1 MLWERARNGSFPV
14 ERRNNVKSKKS
25 KQSIEDPDEKK
36 KTYIAL
42 GYTITDMDGNMIH
55 EHVEPSE
62 KLEQAEKEIQ
72 DLKEKLEE
80 ASKYAENADKKIEDL
95 EKKNAEAEKEI
106 QDLKA
111 QIASAGATEQ
121 AATPAPETKKTTK
134 ASSKAE
140 K

>member
-1 MLWERARNGSFPV
+1 MLKARKANRV
-14 ERRNNVKSKKS
+14 LK
-25 KQSIEDPDEKK
+25 IPDEKK

-42 GYTITDMDGNMIH
+42 GYTITDMDDNMIH

-62 KLEQAEKEIQ
+62 KLEQ
-72 DLKEKLEE
+72 
-80 ASKYAENADKKIEDL
+80 
-95 EKKNAEAEKEI
+95 AEKEI

>member
-1 MLWERARNGSFPV
+1 MLKARKANRV
-14 ERRNNVKSKKS
+14 LK
-25 KQSIEDPDEKK
+25 IPDEKK

-106 QDLKA
+106 QDLEKKNAEAEKEIQDLKA

-121 AATPAPETKKTTK
+121 AVTPAPETKKTTK

>member
-1 MLWERARNGSFPV
+1 MLKARKANRV
-14 ERRNNVKSKKS
+14 LK
-25 KQSIEDPDEKK
+25 IPDEKK

-42 GYTITDMDGNMIH
+42 GYTITDMNGNMIH

-72 DLKEKLEE
+72 DLKAK
-80 ASKYAENADKKIEDL
+80 
-95 EKKNAEAEKEI
+95 
-106 QDLKA
+106 
-111 QIASAGATEQ
+111 IASAGATEQ
-121 AATPAPETKKTTK
+121 AVTPAPETKKTTK

>member
-1 MLWERARNGSFPV
+1 MLKARKANRV
-14 ERRNNVKSKKS
+14 LK
-25 KQSIEDPDEKK
+25 IPDEKK

-72 DLKEKLEE
+72 DLK
-80 ASKYAENADKKIEDL
+80 
-95 EKKNAEAEKEI
+95 
-106 QDLKA
+106 A
-111 QIASAGATEQ
+111 QIASTGATEQ

>member
-1 MLWERARNGSFPV
+1 MLKARKANRV
-14 ERRNNVKSKKS
+14 VK
-25 KQSIEDPDEKK
+25 IPDEKEK
-36 KTYIAL
+36 SYIAM

-62 KLEQAEKEIQ
+62 RLEKAEKEIQ
-72 DLKEKLEE
+72 DLK
-80 ASKYAENADKKIEDL
+80 AKIEIL
-95 EKKNAEAEKEI
+95 EKENT
-106 QDLKA
+106 DLKA

>member
-1 MLWERARNGSFPV
+1 MLKARKANRV
-14 ERRNNVKSKKS
+14 VK
-25 KQSIEDPDEKK
+25 IPDEKK
-36 KTYIAL
+36 KSYIAM

-62 KLEQAEKEIQ
+62 R
-72 DLKEKLEE
+72 
-80 ASKYAENADKKIEDL
+80 L
-95 EKKNAEAEKEI
+95 EKAEKEI

>member
-1 MLWERARNGSFPV
+1 MLKARKANRV
-14 ERRNNVKSKKS
+14 VK
-25 KQSIEDPDEKK
+25 IPDEKK
-36 KTYIAL
+36 KSYTAM

-62 KLEQAEKEIQ
+62 RLEKAEKEIQ
-72 DLKEKLEE
+72 DLK
-80 ASKYAENADKKIEDL
+80 AKIEIL
-95 EKKNAEAEKEI
+95 EKENT
-106 QDLKA
+106 DLKA

>member
-1 MLWERARNGSFPV
+1 
-14 ERRNNVKSKKS
+14 
-25 KQSIEDPDEKK
+25 
-36 KTYIAL
+36 
-42 GYTITDMDGNMIH
+42 MIH

-72 DLKEKLEE
+72 DLK
-80 ASKYAENADKKIEDL
+80 
-95 EKKNAEAEKEI
+95 
-106 QDLKA
+106 A
-111 QIASAGATEQ
+111 QVASAGATEQ

>member
-1 MLWERARNGSFPV
+1 MLKARKANRV
-14 ERRNNVKSKKS
+14 VK
-25 KQSIEDPDEKK
+25 IPDEKK
-36 KTYIAL
+36 KSYIAM

-62 KLEQAEKEIQ
+62 RLEKAEKEIQ
-72 DLKEKLEE
+72 DLK
-80 ASKYAENADKKIEDL
+80 AKIEIL
-95 EKKNAEAEKEI
+95 EKENT
-106 QDLKA
+106 DLKA

>member
-1 MLWERARNGSFPV
+1 MLKARKANRV
-14 ERRNNVKSKKS
+14 LK
-25 KQSIEDPDEKK
+25 IPDEKK

-72 DLKEKLEE
+72 DLK
-80 ASKYAENADKKIEDL
+80 S
-95 EKKNAEAEKEI
+95 
-106 QDLKA
+106 

-121 AATPAPETKKTTK
+121 AVTPAPETKKTTK

>member
-1 MLWERARNGSFPV
+1 MLKARKANRV
-14 ERRNNVKSKKS
+14 LK
-25 KQSIEDPDEKK
+25 IPDEKK

-95 EKKNAEAEKEI
+95 QKENEE
-106 QDLKA
+106 LKA
-111 QIASAGATEQ
+111 AIQAQATMGSA
-121 AATPAPETKKTTK
+121 APVSEDSGKKKTTK
-134 ASSKAE
+134 TSKQSE
-140 K
+140 

>member
-1 MLWERARNGSFPV
+1 MLKARKANRV
-14 ERRNNVKSKKS
+14 LK
-25 KQSIEDPDEKK
+25 IPDEKK

-55 EHVEPSE
+55 DHVEPSE
-62 KLEQAEKEIQ
+62 KLEQ
-72 DLKEKLEE
+72 
-80 ASKYAENADKKIEDL
+80 
-95 EKKNAEAEKEI
+95 AEKEI

-121 AATPAPETKKTTK
+121 AVTPAPETKKTTK

>member
-1 MLWERARNGSFPV
+1 MLKARKANRV
-14 ERRNNVKSKKS
+14 LK
-25 KQSIEDPDEKK
+25 IPDEKK

-72 DLKEKLEE
+72 DLK
-80 ASKYAENADKKIEDL
+80 
-95 EKKNAEAEKEI
+95 
-106 QDLKA
+106 A
-111 QIASAGATEQ
+111 QIVSACATEQ
-121 AATPAPETKKTTK
+121 AVTPAPETKKTTK